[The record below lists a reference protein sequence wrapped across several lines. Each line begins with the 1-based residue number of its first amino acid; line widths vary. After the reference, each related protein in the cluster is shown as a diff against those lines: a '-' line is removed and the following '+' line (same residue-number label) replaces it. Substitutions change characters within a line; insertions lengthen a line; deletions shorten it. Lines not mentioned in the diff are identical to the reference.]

1 MSESQT
7 TEVQYWQGVVD
18 DLRVSSDV
26 LREQL
31 DSLRT
36 ENEGL
41 HLIVGQQTEE
51 LKQLRSMLQR
61 IQIAMSQGVEL

>member
-1 MSESQT
+1 VSESQT

>member
-1 MSESQT
+1 VSESDR
-7 TEVQYWQGVVD
+7 TEIQYWQSVVD
-18 DLRVSSDV
+18 DLRVSGDA

-31 DSLRT
+31 EALRT

-41 HLIVGQQTEE
+41 HLQNKMQEEE